1 MMQNSAIEP
10 VKKAVFVDQQRTAT
24 PNPRHE
30 SVNFSCDFPIE
41 PDQGGKIS
49 SPAFTAP

>member
-24 PNPRHE
+24 PTRAMNLSIFLAILP
-30 SVNFSCDFPIE
+30 
-41 PDQGGKIS
+41 
-49 SPAFTAP
+49 